1 MQRGGGGGEMGV
13 LNGKYLNYYNNLLH
27 PFTFFRSLRGKIV
40 KKYHSNQKVTSFV
53 SQDTFLCLFAIA
65 NHSSTFENDHQLTKI
80 INCYRSYD
88 SAK

>member
-1 MQRGGGGGEMGV
+1 MGV

-27 PFTFFRSLRGKIV
+27 PFTFFRSLRGK
-40 KKYHSNQKVTSFV
+40 YHSNQKVTSFV

-65 NHSSTFENDHQLTKI
+65 NHSSPLENDHQLTKI